1 MAFPS
6 ITIVARRLRW
16 AVPAG
21 VKTSSDERSPTIGV
35 LVVNAAGC
43 DVKAQA
49 EARRVAR
56 QKNLMV
62 VTLGVVV

>member
-1 MAFPS
+1 M
-6 ITIVARRLRW
+6 
-16 AVPAG
+16 
-21 VKTSSDERSPTIGV
+21 KTSSDERSPTIGV

-62 VTLGVVV
+62 VSVGVCGKYEVM